1 VVAESSSTR
10 IVSWGFLRYVNE
22 FLLAQAKPLL
32 SLLIPL
38 LHNLPT
44 KSLFLFLLLSFPFF
58 SSFDYNSLFF
68 MLVCSSNNSL
78 FFLFLSNV
86 IFLFELNPF
95 HQFFYWIVVFF
106 AIFFSFNFK
115 LHNLLFPDNF
125 IIFFLDLFLS
135 SLVWY

>member
-1 VVAESSSTR
+1 MLGRSNFILVEIMIKSHERKKEWQQQPSESSSTR

-95 HQFFYWIVVFF
+95 HQFFLLNCG
-106 AIFFSFNFK
+106 IFRYF
-115 LHNLLFPDNF
+115 LLFE
-125 IIFFLDLFLS
+125 I
-135 SLVWY
+135 